1 MDDALNWVGGDAQ
14 VRVNNTRRSGRPPT
28 LGVGDDNA
36 AAPPSPTPNLW
47 KGHDMTPDRLAECLR
62 LVRWQKDTLAE
73 AIDVPSEAVTAWMA
87 GTEDVPR
94 KVAAWI
100 EALCFV
106 HEAAEESK
114 PSTAGE
120 GFGTGPNREFIPVYS
135 YNLLRSLNAAP
146 MLLRSLFGSD
156 DEGAVFFLVSRGLA
170 TRDAD
175 TLRITDAGRAVG
187 SMSL

>member
-1 MDDALNWVGGDAQ
+1 
-14 VRVNNTRRSGRPPT
+14 
-28 LGVGDDNA
+28 
-36 AAPPSPTPNLW
+36 
-47 KGHDMTPDRLAECLR
+47 MTPDRLAECLR

-135 YNLLRSLNAAP
+135 YNLLRSLNAARP
-146 MLLRSLFGSD
+146 PAPQAFQS
-156 DEGAVFFLVSRGLA
+156 
-170 TRDAD
+170 
-175 TLRITDAGRAVG
+175 
-187 SMSL
+187 SMQQAAPALPLSPAR

>member
-1 MDDALNWVGGDAQ
+1 
-14 VRVNNTRRSGRPPT
+14 
-28 LGVGDDNA
+28 
-36 AAPPSPTPNLW
+36 
-47 KGHDMTPDRLAECLR
+47 MTPDRLVECLR
-62 LVRWQKDTLAE
+62 LVRWPKDTLAE
-73 AIDVPSEAVTAWMA
+73 AIDVPSEAVTAWLA
-87 GTEDVPR
+87 GTEIVPR

-135 YNLLRSLNAAP
+135 YNLLRNLNAAP
-146 MLLRSLFGSD
+146 VLLKSLFGSD

-170 TRDAD
+170 VRESAE
-175 TLRITDAGRAVG
+175 LRITDAGRAVG
-187 SMSL
+187 SMTA